1 MDSDVDWK
9 ECGMADN
16 KGRNS
21 GGSGKNKGS
30 YGKSSSG
37 GSKGQSKSYGSSS
50 GKRSSGGSKP
60 YGKSSKGSKSASKPY
75 GSSKGGYSGAKS
87 SGSGRS
93 GSGSKQSRKKT
104 HYSATTRDVEPQKHM
119 EKADR
124 RRDLQ
129 GAAVNLPNW
138 VIENLARVTKPD
150 RVAPALEALGAASEA
165 LGEGHYQ
172 SAVKNGQR
180 AKALSPN
187 DSTVRET
194 IGIAAY
200 RLGDWTT
207 ALTELRAY
215 RRMAGET
222 THLPIEMD
230 ILRAQGRD
238 SDVDKAWVEL
248 KKRGGHGLV
257 MNEGKVVYGSYLLD
271 KGRAKEAWKIVNPGR
286 IEAAPNEAHLRLY
299 FVAGRVAAAL
309 RDRATAKKFSDSI
322 VLADPGF
329 PGWEQLEAEIAAIGS
344 VS

>member
-1 MDSDVDWK
+1 
-9 ECGMADN
+9 MADN
-16 KGRNS
+16 KDRSSGSSGKKNS
-21 GGSGKNKGS
+21 GKKSSGKTSGS
-30 YGKSSSG
+30 YGKSSAGKPSG
-37 GSKGQSKSYGSSS
+37 GSRGGSKSYGKSS
-50 GKRSSGGSKP
+50 GKRSSGGAKP
-60 YGKSSKGSKSASKPY
+60 YGKSSGGSRGGSKSH
-75 GSSKGGYSGAKS
+75 GSGKS
-87 SGSGRS
+87 SGGDRSSSSGKSS
-93 GSGSKQSRKKT
+93 GKKT
-104 HYSATTRDVEPQKHM
+104 HYTATTRSVAETQRQ

-172 SAVKNGQR
+172 SAVKHGQR

-200 RLGDWTT
+200 RLGDWST

-238 SDVDKAWVEL
+238 ADVEKAWVEL

-257 MNEGKVVYGSYLLD
+257 MNEGIVVYGSYLLD
-271 KGRAKEAWKIVNPGR
+271 KGRAEEAWKVVNPGR
-286 IEAAPNEAHLRLY
+286 IEANPNEAHLRLY

-309 RDRATAKKFSDSI
+309 GDRDTAKRFSDTI

-329 PGWEQLEAEIAAIGS
+329 PGWEQLESEIADIGGNS
-344 VS
+344 